1 MGKKDILT
9 KQYLAQDD
17 VFADAFNYYFFD
29 GEEVIKPEEL
39 KEQDATE
46 LAVIDK
52 MNKVFTSQKMRDVLK
67 LCNIKRSKYATM
79 VLLGI
84 EGQTNIHYAMPVRDY
99 LYDALNYASQV
110 ENIRKQHE
118 DNKDLSGDERIS
130 GFSRE
135 DHILPVITL
144 CICFDKKKWDAPR
157 SLFDMFGDID
167 PRVAKYVDDY
177 RLNLITPDEIADF
190 GKFSS
195 ELGKIMEAIQISDDS
210 EKLHD
215 IIMSG
220 SDELKVK
227 TVEMMNMF
235 AGTRI
240 STDNA
245 KGGQVMVSKAWQEL
259 VDAEREIGREEG
271 RREAREEGA
280 NMLAKLLKVLI
291 PGSKEFDEAL
301 NATGKERMK
310 LYKKYGILD

>member
-29 GEEVIKPEEL
+29 GEEVIKPGEL
-39 KEQDATE
+39 KEQDAAE

-67 LCNIKRSKYATM
+67 ICNIKRSKYATM

-167 PRVAKYVDDY
+167 PRIAKYVDDY
-177 RLNLITPDEIADF
+177 RLNLITPDDIEDF

-259 VDAEREIGREEG
+259 VDAERRIGREEG
-271 RREAREEGA
+271 ISEGA
-280 NMLAKLLKVLI
+280 DMLAKLLKALV
-291 PGSKEFDEAL
+291 PGSKEFDKAL
-301 NATGKERMK
+301 NATAKERMK

>member
-167 PRVAKYVDDY
+167 PRIAKYVDDY
-177 RLNLITPDEIADF
+177 RLNLITPDEIEDF
-190 GKFSS
+190 DKFSS

-215 IIMSG
+215 IIVSG
-220 SDELKVK
+220 NDELKVK

-259 VDAEREIGREEG
+259 VDAERKIGREEG
-271 RREAREEGA
+271 ISEGA
-280 NMLAKLLKVLI
+280 DMLAKLLKVLV
-291 PGSKEFDEAL
+291 PGSKEFDKAL
-301 NATGKERMK
+301 NATAKERMK